1 MAYILQQLL
10 TKSAKAYPDKPA
22 VWARGKSITY
32 GELDQR
38 ITSGWPAFD
47 TALAEAGVPHEGHIY
62 KGANH
67 GFHND
72 TTPRYD
78 QAAAEEAWRRTIDW
92 LNKYL
97 RA

>member
-1 MAYILQQLL
+1 MASNRTRRTLR
-10 TKSAKAYPDKPA
+10 KSRRRSTPSSA
-22 VWARGKSITY
+22 SS
-32 GELDQR
+32 DQR

-47 TALAEAGVPHEGHIY
+47 AALDAAGVPHEGHIY

-78 QAAAEEAWRRTIDW
+78 QAAAEEAWKRTIDW